1 MLLCTCLIFSVFCSE
16 SCILVDDPNHSALL
30 EANDCHKYGDLEVFL
45 LGLHL
50 ENIMPSFKKHHVNFA
65 MLLSMT
71 DDDLKQV
78 SASI

>member
-1 MLLCTCLIFSVFCSE
+1 
-16 SCILVDDPNHSALL
+16 
-30 EANDCHKYGDLEVFL
+30 
-45 LGLHL
+45 
-50 ENIMPSFKKHHVNFA
+50 MPSFKKHHVNFA